1 MDPKLAVAASALA
14 SVLAICPVQ
23 AGTLYA
29 NINGWQVERFDP
41 TNDSRGACL
50 ATAGF
55 NNGENIGL
63 MQRVDKQ
70 WILVLGP
77 FKTLRENTDYS
88 VDMQI
93 TSPHSDY
100 RYVLTFSLNDHLLT
114 APVSTD
120 LVNELAADPGVT
132 IWLRYAVPGTL
143 AHGSIRLDN
152 SAEVIRTVVHCRQAV
167 QTAEPA
173 PKPQE
178 PAPKP
183 QESSKSSSGTGFF
196 VDSKLILTNNHVIDA
211 CGDIF
216 VRYPGHRLASAH
228 VASRDETNDL
238 ALLETE
244 MNSLGVAKFAAVARV
259 GQQVATYGFP
269 LSGVLSSTGNFSIGN
284 IASLAGIKDDTR
296 ALQTSVPIQPGNSGG
311 PLMNMSGSVIGIME
325 AELRAT
331 AMIAATDAVP
341 QGVNFAIQSPIV
353 LNFLNVKGVK
363 PILTNDTELLDP
375 ADVAEIAKR
384 FTVQV
389 LCGDAAADADP
400 DLGKSKSTGYSR

>member
-1 MDPKLAVAASALA
+1 MDLKPAIAASALA

-29 NINGWQVERFDP
+29 NLNGWRVERFDP
-41 TNDSRGACL
+41 TSDSAGACL

-63 MQRVDKQ
+63 MQRADKQ
-70 WILVLGP
+70 WILALGP
-77 FKTLRENTDYS
+77 FKTLHEGSGYS

-93 TSPHSDY
+93 TSPHNNH
-100 RYVLTFSLNDHLLT
+100 RYSLTFSLSDHLLT

-120 LVNELAADPGVT
+120 LVNELAADPGVY
-132 IWLRYAVPGTL
+132 IWLRYVVPGTQ

-152 SAEVIRTVVHCRQAV
+152 SAEAIRSVVHCRQAV
-167 QTAEPA
+167 QTAVA
-173 PKPQE
+173 SVE

-216 VRYPGHRLASAH
+216 VRYPGHRLASAY
-228 VASRDETNDL
+228 VANRDETNDL

-244 MNSLGVAKFAAVARV
+244 MNNIGVAKFATGTRV

-269 LSGVLSSTGNFSIGN
+269 LSGILSSTGNFTIGN
-284 IASLAGIKDDTR
+284 IASLTGIKDDTR

-311 PLMNMSGSVIGIME
+311 PLMNMSGTVIGVME

-341 QGVNFAIQSPIV
+341 QGVNFAIQSPVV
-353 LNFLNVKGVK
+353 LNFLNAEGVK
-363 PILTNDTELLDP
+363 PILANGTEQLDP
-375 ADVAEIAKR
+375 ADVAETAKR

-389 LCGDAAADADP
+389 LCGDAAADP
-400 DLGKSKSTGYSR
+400 HLGKSKSTDFSR